1 MASNPQNAADL
12 ARLLKTIADETR
24 LKILGALADRP
35 LTGKELSERFE
46 LTPPTISH
54 HMRKLTDSGIVIA
67 ERDAQRQWYS
77 LNSDLLLASRRTP
90 VSDAPAQHVRVLGD
104 TDEETAYRTKVIRDF
119 FIGEQLKEI
128 PAQRKKRVIVLQHVL
143 ERFDASRSYTEKEVN
158 DLIRPVH
165 EDVAILRRELI
176 DYGFLERERGIYQVS
191 RAGPVRG
198 KQIEQ
203 EITGSEQSWLQSL
216 LERITTSTV
225 DANVREKDSI
235 Q

>member
-1 MASNPQNAADL
+1 MPTNPQNASDL

-35 LTGKELSERFE
+35 LTGKELAERFE

-54 HMRKLTDSGIVIA
+54 HMRKLTGSGIVIA
-67 ERDAQRQWYS
+67 ERDAQRQRYS

-90 VSDAPAQHVRVLGD
+90 VSDIPVQRVQVAGD
-104 TDEETAYRTKVIRDF
+104 TDEDVAYRSKVIRDF
-119 FIGEQLKEI
+119 FIGDQLKEI

-158 DLIRPVH
+158 ERIRPVH
-165 EDVAILRRELI
+165 EDVATLRRELV
-176 DYGFLERERGIYQVS
+176 DYGFMERERGIYQVS
-191 RAGPVRG
+191 RAGPKRG
-198 KQIEQ
+198 KHIEQ
-203 EITGSEQSWLQSL
+203 EMTGSEQSWLQSL

-225 DANVREKDSI
+225 DATVREKDSI